1 MLLFCKLLNNLLSLL
16 QIHME
21 TESDD
26 LVQLKWDNFGNSMIA
41 SFKKFH
47 GEEKFCDVT
56 LWTEKESF
64 KCHQVILSA
73 SSSFFEQILS
83 RNQGTSHASVYL
95 HGISS
100 KSLRSLL
107 IFMYEAELTISQE
120 DIPEL
125 LHVASVLEV
134 KGLCKMG
141 DDGGMA
147 YCIS

>member
-1 MLLFCKLLNNLLSLL
+1 METKSEDLL
-16 QIHME
+16 Q
-21 TESDD
+21 
-26 LVQLKWDNFGNSMIA
+26 LRWDNFGNSVIA
-41 SFKKFH
+41 SFKRFR

-73 SSSFFEQILS
+73 SSSFFERILS
-83 RNQGTSHASVYL
+83 RNQGTSPASVYL

-100 KSLRSLL
+100 KSLLSL
-107 IFMYEAELTISQE
+107 ITFMYEAELTISQE
-120 DIPEL
+120 DFPEL

-141 DDGGMA
+141 DDKGMA
-147 YCIS
+147 YHDLKT

>member
-1 MLLFCKLLNNLLSLL
+1 MEEDLL
-16 QIHME
+16 QI
-21 TESDD
+21 
-26 LVQLKWDNFGNSMIA
+26 KWDNFGNSVIA
-41 SFKKFH
+41 SFKKFR

-56 LWTEKESF
+56 LWTENESF

-73 SSSFFEQILS
+73 SSTFFERILS
-83 RNQGTSHASVYL
+83 RNQGTSNASVYL

-100 KSLRSLL
+100 KLLRSLVT
-107 IFMYEAELTISQE
+107 FMYEAEFTISQE

-125 LHVASVLEV
+125 LHAASVLEI

-147 YCIS
+147 